1 MWKRNARSLQL
12 LCLLVVLQVLPLEA
26 FHRAYRISS
35 PIRQSNLWT
44 PTSIQSPTT
53 TTTTALYEVSS
64 VPKDDGSGI
73 SYSERS
79 RPYRRDVFNYDD
91 WVRHRS
97 SERFTGRLAKL
108 TKSGIARAL
117 TDEVLLLA
125 AVATFICTFNALLVA
140 GFDDFANVH
149 HDPLINLGLPALS
162 LPSMFFT
169 LSSPALSLLLGMS
182 KAHKTFQCASLDCSS
197 QWTRFLKSLSFLS
210 AFQHLLV
217 FKTNTSYQR

>member
-1 MWKRNARSLQL
+1 
-12 LCLLVVLQVLPLEA
+12 LEA
-26 FHRAYRISS
+26 FHRSHRISIL
-35 PIRQSNLWT
+35 PARQSNLGA

-53 TTTTALYEVSS
+53 TTTALNEVSS
-64 VPKDDGSGI
+64 VPRDDGSGI

-79 RPYRRDVFNYDD
+79 RPYRRDVFSYDD

-97 SERFTGRLAKL
+97 SERFTGRLKKL

-125 AVATFICTFNALLVA
+125 AVATFICTFNALLVV

-149 HDPLINLGLPALS
+149 HDPLINLGLPLLS
-162 LPSMFFT
+162 LPAMFFT

-182 KAHKTFQCASLDCSS
+182 KLRGTFLMCALELLAAMNVFLNRSFIYSS
-197 QWTRFLKSLSFLS
+197 CAKYL
-210 AFQHLLV
+210 
-217 FKTNTSYQR
+217 